1 MTTDAY
7 DSYVKQCKERGLTP
21 TPKVNLEM
29 WEEDFDTP
37 ESAFS
42 KLPDDAKLVVT
53 KRMLQ
58 KLHDKIYR
66 EAQALVGVPIPG
78 GTK

>member
-1 MTTDAY
+1 MTKAAY
-7 DSYVKQCKERGLTP
+7 DSYTAVCRKQGIKP
-21 TPKVNLEM
+21 TPKAKLES
-29 WEEDFDTP
+29 WEENFDTP

-42 KLPDDAKLVVT
+42 KLPDDAKIVVT

-66 EAQALVGVPIPG
+66 EAQAAAG
-78 GTK
+78 GTE